1 MPECILVTGG
11 AGLVSSS
18 LALAF
23 KRDRSTATVVV
34 LDNLKRRGSELAVER
49 LRASGVEFMHG
60 DVRVSDVN
68 GI

>member
-11 AGLVSSS
+11 AGLVGS
-18 LALAF
+18 
-23 KRDRSTATVVV
+23 STATVVV

-60 DVRVSDVN
+60 DIRVSDVN